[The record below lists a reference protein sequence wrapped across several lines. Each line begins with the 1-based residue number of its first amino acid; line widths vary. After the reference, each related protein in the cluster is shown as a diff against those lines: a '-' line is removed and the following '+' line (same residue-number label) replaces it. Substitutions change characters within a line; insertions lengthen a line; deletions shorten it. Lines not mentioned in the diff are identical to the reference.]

1 MRPETRSAIR
11 AAVEAKRIAHARVDA
26 DQVASKGGIDL
37 VTGSDLAC
45 EDAIR
50 AELVRSFPDHPIV
63 GEERGGE
70 PRDGRPY
77 WLVDP
82 ICGTRPF
89 ASNIPLYCTNI
100 ALVEQNEVTS
110 AVVAIG
116 GTGEVL
122 YAERGTGAWS
132 WGENGDEPIGPT
144 DSSDT
149 VWIDGR
155 TDAAADV
162 VRAVL
167 MRRRWYV
174 MQFASS
180 VAYAFVACGKISAAL
195 QVPSKSPVPPYGSV
209 HTAAGCFLAREAGA
223 IVTDLQTG
231 APWRLASASFLV
243 AANEGLSE
251 DLRQIVAGV
260 RTLDRFAG

>member
-1 MRPETRSAIR
+1 MRPETESALR
-11 AAVEAKRIAHARVDA
+11 AVIAASRISDSRVGA
-26 DQVASKGGIDL
+26 DQISSKGGIDL

-50 AELVRSFPDHPIV
+50 AELERSFPEHPIV

-70 PRDGRPY
+70 PGDGRPY

-100 ALVEQNEVTS
+100 ALVEQGEVVC
-110 AVVAIG
+110 AVVGIG

-122 YAERGTGAWS
+122 YAERGAGAWS
-132 WGENGDEPIGPT
+132 WSERGANRIGPT

-149 VWIDGR
+149 VWIDGG
-155 TDAAADV
+155 TAIAAEV

-167 MRRRWYV
+167 LRRRWYV

-195 QVPSKSPVPPYGSV
+195 QFPSKSPVPRHGSV
-209 HTAAGCFLAREAGA
+209 HSAAGCFLAREAGA
-223 IVTDLQTG
+223 IVSDLETG
-231 APWRLASASFLV
+231 EPWRLASASYLI
-243 AANEGLSE
+243 AANESLAE
-251 DLRQIVAGV
+251 ELRRIVVDV
-260 RTLDRFAG
+260 RSLD